1 MPQPLMEGC
10 VIQCYDFDLITL
22 GEIMLRLSPPRHA
35 RIADGDIFEK
45 RAGGAE
51 LNVASGVAQ
60 LGLRTAIVSKLPQ
73 SELGTFVKNRVRFV
87 GVSDDYLIYDDR
99 PDARLG
105 VYYYEMGAAPRKPAV
120 VYDRRSASVNRL
132 ALEELPQSLWRSC
145 RMFHTSGISLALSPS
160 LRYTVVETIR
170 RFRENG
176 ALISFDV
183 NYRATL
189 WSEEAARETI
199 EKVLPLT
206 DILFVSEETSR
217 RMFQKN
223 GSLADILRSYAED
236 YGVKVVAATQRTVRS
251 PKKHDFTSTLYNAAT
266 NTFYTEDPYYGIDVI
281 DRIGSGDAYVAGVL
295 FGLLKSNDPQQAVW
309 YGNAMS
315 SVKNTVP
322 GDLPSS
328 SLGEIRRIIHDH
340 HQQSSS
346 DEMTR

>member
-1 MPQPLMEGC
+1 
-10 VIQCYDFDLITL
+10 
-22 GEIMLRLSPPRHA
+22 MLRLSPPRYA

-60 LGLRTAIVSKLPQ
+60 LGLRTAILSKLPQ

-87 GVSDDYLIYDDR
+87 GVSDDYLIYDDY
-99 PDARLG
+99 PGARLG
-105 VYYYEMGAAPRKPAV
+105 IYYYEMGASPRKPAV
-120 VYDRRSASVNRL
+120 VYDRYAASVNRL
-132 ALEELPQSLWRSC
+132 KLDELPESLWRSC
-145 RMFHTSGISLALSPS
+145 RMFHTSGISLALSPA
-160 LRYTVVETIR
+160 LRGTVIETIR
-170 RFRENG
+170 RFRQNG
-176 ALISFDV
+176 TLISFDV

-189 WSEEAARETI
+189 WDEKTARETI
-199 EKVLPLT
+199 EQVLPLT

-217 RMFQKN
+217 RMFQKT
-223 GSLADILRSYAED
+223 GALTDILRSYATD
-236 YGVKVVAATQRTVRS
+236 YGVKVVAATQRIVRS
-251 PKKHDFTSTLYNAAT
+251 PKQHDFTSTLYDAAT
-266 NTFYTEDPYYGIDVI
+266 DTFYSEAPYCGIDVI

-295 FGLLKSNDPQQAVW
+295 FGLLKFDDPQQAVW

-328 SLGEIRRIIHDH
+328 SFSEIQRIIRD
-340 HQQSSS
+340 HQQSSA

>member
-1 MPQPLMEGC
+1 MEGYA
-10 VIQCYDFDLITL
+10 IQAYDFDLITL
-22 GEIMLRLSPPRHA
+22 GEIMLRLSPPRYA
-35 RIADGDIFEK
+35 RIADGDVFEK

-60 LGLRTAIVSKLPQ
+60 LGLRTAILSKLPQ

-87 GVSDDYLIYDDR
+87 GVSDDYLIYDDH

-105 VYYYEMGAAPRKPAV
+105 IYYYEMGASPRKPAV
-120 VYDRRSASVNRL
+120 VYDRRGASVNRL
-132 ALEELPQSLWRSC
+132 TLDELPDSLWCSC
-145 RMFHTSGISLALSPS
+145 RMFHTSGISLALSPA
-160 LRYTVVETIR
+160 LRDTVIETIR
-170 RFRENG
+170 RFRQNG

-189 WSEEAARETI
+189 WDEKTARETI
-199 EKVLPLT
+199 EQVLPLT
-206 DILFVSEETSR
+206 DILFASEETSR
-217 RMFQKN
+217 RMFQKT
-223 GSLADILRSYAED
+223 GTLADILRGYAKD
-236 YGVKVVAATQRTVRS
+236 YGVKVVAATQRLVQS
-251 PKKHDFTSTLYNAAT
+251 PKKHDFTSTLYDAAT
-266 NTFYTEDPYYGIDVI
+266 DTFYTEAPYCGIDVI

-295 FGLLKSNDPQQAVW
+295 FGLLKFNDPQQAVW

-328 SLGEIRRIIHDH
+328 SFGEIQRIIRDH
-340 HQQSSS
+340 HQFSA

>member
-1 MPQPLMEGC
+1 MTQS
-10 VIQCYDFDLITL
+10 YDFDLITL

-60 LGLRTAIVSKLPQ
+60 LGLRTAILSKLPQ
-73 SELGTFVKNRVRFV
+73 SELGTFIKNRVRFV
-87 GVSDDYLIYDDR
+87 GVSDDYLIYDDHR
-99 PDARLG
+99 DARLG
-105 VYYYEMGAAPRKPAV
+105 IYYYEMGAAPRKPAV
-120 VYDRRSASVNRL
+120 VYDRRDASINRL
-132 ALEELPQSLWRSC
+132 TPDELPQSLWHSC
-145 RMFHTSGISLALSPS
+145 RMFHTSGISLALSPT
-160 LRYTVVETIR
+160 LRDTVVETIR
-170 RFRENG
+170 RFRKNG

-189 WSEEAARETI
+189 WSEEQARETI
-199 EKVLPLT
+199 KQVLPLT
-206 DILFVSEETSR
+206 DILFVSEESSR
-217 RMFQKN
+217 RMFQKT
-223 GSLADILRSYAED
+223 GALTDILRSYTEE

-251 PKKHDFTSTLYNAAT
+251 PKKHDFTSTLYDAVT
-266 NTFYTEDPYYGIDVI
+266 GTFYTEEPYCSIDVI

-295 FGLLKSNDPQQAVW
+295 FGLLKFGDPQKAIR

-315 SVKNTVP
+315 SVKNTVL

-328 SLGEIRRIIHDH
+328 SFSEIERIIRE
-340 HQQSSS
+340 HQQASA

>member
-1 MPQPLMEGC
+1 MPQPHMGGC
-10 VIQCYDFDLITL
+10 VIAPYDFDLITL

-73 SELGTFVKNRVRFV
+73 NELGTFIKNRVRFV
-87 GVSDDYLIYDDR
+87 GVSDDYLIYDDHAG
-99 PDARLG
+99 ARLG
-105 VYYYEMGAAPRKPAV
+105 IYYYEMGAAPRKPAV

-132 ALEELPQSLWRSC
+132 ALNELPESLWRSC
-145 RMFHTSGISLALSPS
+145 RMFHTSGISLALSPT
-160 LRYTVVETIR
+160 LRDTVVETIR

-189 WSEEAARETI
+189 WCEEEARETI

-206 DILFVSEETSR
+206 DILFISEETSR
-217 RMFQKN
+217 RMFQKT
-223 GSLADILRSYAED
+223 GALADILRSYSED
-236 YGVKVVAATQRTVRS
+236 YGVKVVAATQRIVRS
-251 PKKHDFTSTLYNAAT
+251 PKKHDFTSTLYDAAT
-266 NTFYTEDPYYGIDVI
+266 GTFYSEAPYCGIDVI

-295 FGLLKSNDPQQAVW
+295 FALLKFGDPQKAVW

-315 SVKNTVP
+315 SVKSTVP

-328 SLGEIRRIIHDH
+328 SLREIELIIRDH
-340 HQQSSS
+340 QHQSSA